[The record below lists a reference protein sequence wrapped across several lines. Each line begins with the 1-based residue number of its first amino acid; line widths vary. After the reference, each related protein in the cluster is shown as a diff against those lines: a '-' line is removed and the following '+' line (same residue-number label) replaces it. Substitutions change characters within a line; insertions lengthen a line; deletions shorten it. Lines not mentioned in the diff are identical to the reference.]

1 MSLASL
7 NAEVEAR
14 VRMEEARNSVLAR
27 SIDAISLAKIRAIN
41 QIVGRA
47 SMTLAGSSHGY
58 FKPDIPDYQK
68 YLFEY
73 VRLKRQLGLYRR
85 NLVNESV
92 GPDDLGKIGDT
103 IKSLESQV
111 KLARDESRRLRFGQ
125 YSAQG
130 FGKEPRRTGVQNIG
144 LHGHLW

>member
-7 NAEVEAR
+7 TAEVDAR
-14 VRMEEARNSVLAR
+14 VWTDRNTVLAR
-27 SIDAISLAKIRAIN
+27 AIDALSLVKIKSIN
-41 QIVGRA
+41 RIVGRA

-85 NLVNESV
+85 NLVNEHVSEANLSSIA
-92 GPDDLGKIGDT
+92 DR
-103 IKSLESQV
+103 IKSLESEV
-111 KLARDESRRLRFGQ
+111 RLAREEARRLRFGQ
-125 YSAQG
+125 YSARALDG
-130 FGKEPRRTGVQNIG
+130 RTGVQNMG